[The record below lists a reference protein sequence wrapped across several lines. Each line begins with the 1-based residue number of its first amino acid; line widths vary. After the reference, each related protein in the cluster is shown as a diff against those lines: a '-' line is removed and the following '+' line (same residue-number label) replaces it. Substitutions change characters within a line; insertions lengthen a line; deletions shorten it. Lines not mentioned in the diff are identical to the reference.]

1 MTSTCSSHDS
11 HNTMD
16 CHTAYHLNM
25 TLQKELPVFGWKHN
39 VTYRSIACAR
49 CNNAQNTT
57 FWGLNI
63 TCKVASKQPDPNI
76 IVVKTFLKQ
85 HVDCS
90 WRYSPTA
97 NLVEHYKSCV
107 VRDSPCASNNLRVL
121 ATVRELCASYAM
133 VFEAEG
139 GRWYRNPH
147 CAFCNPEG
155 RLIKHSTSGLPPI
168 WPPLRI
174 LLDVSTNIKE
184 PTQLNTLLPT
194 IVTRPPIR
202 GHNLSSQVLN
212 CTSALSNCTVTF
224 GGKTCQVFTSA
235 KNQSN
240 QERFSSTKSFLMVTT
255 NPISYDQNAIKLHGN
270 QSVYILCPENR
281 YQNGKLVLY
290 RNSNESENPV
300 LSHIT
305 FTGMLLSMVS
315 LCFLLIVYLSFK
327 ELRNLPGKCV
337 INLSVALLCYQAIFL
352 SARKSTEVDA
362 LCKAVAIF
370 LHLFILSTFT
380 WMSVMAFDTA
390 NTFTTIGM

>member
-11 HNTMD
+11 HSTKA
-16 CHTAYHLNM
+16 CHSAHHLNM

-49 CNNAQNTT
+49 CNNEQNTS

-63 TCKVASKQPDPNI
+63 TCKFTSKQPAPNI
-76 IVVKTFLKQ
+76 TSVKNFLKQ
-85 HVDCS
+85 HADCS

-107 VRDSPCASNNLRVL
+107 VHDSPCASNKLRAL

-155 RLIKHSTSGLPPI
+155 RSVKKHSANGLPPI
-168 WPPLRI
+168 GPPLRI
-174 LLDVSTNIKE
+174 LLDVTTNIKE
-184 PTQLNTLLPT
+184 PTELNTLLPT

-212 CTSALSNCTVTF
+212 CTSAMSNCTVTF
-224 GGKTCQVFTSA
+224 GGKTCQVFTSV

-240 QERFSSTKSFLMVTT
+240 QVKFSSNKSFVMVTT
-255 NPISYDQNAIKLHGN
+255 NPIPYDQNAIKLQGN
-270 QSVYILCPENR
+270 TVYILCPEH
-281 YQNGKLVLY
+281 QNGNPVVNKK
-290 RNSNESENPV
+290 SNESENPV

-305 FTGMLLSMVS
+305 STAMLLSIAS
-315 LCFLLIVYLSFK
+315 LCFLLVMYLSFK
-327 ELRNLPGKCV
+327 ELKNLPGKCV

-352 SARKSTEVDA
+352 SAKKSTEVDA

-380 WMSVMAFDTA
+380 WMSIMAFDAA
-390 NTFTTIGM
+390 NTFTTKGM